1 MVELQGPN
9 RGPVMARN
17 GLIAANH
24 YLAAQAG
31 YELLRKGGNAF
42 DAALAAAAVL
52 TVVEPQSSHVG
63 GDLFALVYRPGDGRV
78 QAINASG
85 PAPAAATPDRF
96 PNGLPTTGPLAVTV
110 PGVVDGWLTIW
121 ERYGSRPLAEIFEP
135 AIALAEEGFPIGQR
149 LGAAIAA
156 NAERLRAFPAS
167 AQTFLPGGNPPPPG
181 YILRQPD
188 LARTLRAIVAGGRE
202 GFYRGELSRRLVQA
216 LADLGGIMTEADLAT
231 YRCELLDP
239 ISVNYR
245 GYTVFGQP
253 PVSQGFIL
261 LECLKILEGF
271 DLASYGF
278 LSPDVIHLEIEAK
291 KLAFQDRLNYAGDP
305 RFVEFAVEPLLS
317 EAHIESQRK
326 LIRSDRALPGQA
338 PGQLSL
344 GRETTYLTAAD
355 RQGNVVSWIQSIFH
369 VFGSAVVAGDT
380 GIILN
385 NRLAGFSP
393 DPSSPNR
400 LEPGKRPI
408 HTLNTYMV
416 FKDGRPYLS
425 GGTPGQHYQVMVNL
439 QVLVNVLDFGLHPQA
454 ALDAPRWANL
464 EGTEVQLEARV
475 PEGTFAELRRRGHD
489 VRPAHPWFGPG
500 RAMLI
505 AIDQERGVF
514 QGGFDLRG
522 EGYALGW

>member
-1 MVELQGPN
+1 MVDLQGPN
-9 RGPVMARN
+9 RGPVMAQN

-31 YELLRKGGNAF
+31 YEMLRKGGNAF

-63 GDLFALVYRPGDGRV
+63 GDLFALVYRPEDGRV

-96 PNGLPTTGPLAVTV
+96 PNGIPNTGPLAVTV

-121 ERYGSRPLAEIFEP
+121 ERYCSRPLAEIFEP
-135 AIALAEEGFPIGQR
+135 AIALAEEGFPVTVR
-149 LGAAIAA
+149 LAAAIAA
-156 NAERLRAFPAS
+156 NAGRLSRFPAS
-167 AQTFLPGGNPPPPG
+167 ARTFLPDGNPPEPG
-181 YILRQPD
+181 QILRQPD
-188 LARTLRAIVAGGRE
+188 LAGTFRALADGGRE
-202 GFYRGELSRRLVQA
+202 AFYRGELGRRLVKA
-216 LADLGGIMTEADLAT
+216 VAELGGILSGADLAA
-231 YRCELLDP
+231 YRCEVLDP

-291 KLAFQDRLNYAGDP
+291 KLAFEDRLKYAGDP
-305 RFVEFAVEPLLS
+305 KFVEFAVGHLLS
-317 EAHIESQRK
+317 EVHAESRRK
-326 LIRSDRALPGQA
+326 LIRPDRAGPGQA
-338 PGQLSL
+338 PGQLSI
-344 GRETTYLTAAD
+344 GRETTYLAAVD
-355 RQGNVVSWIQSIFH
+355 RHGNAVSWIQSIFH

-380 GIILN
+380 GILLN
-385 NRLAGFSP
+385 NRMCGFSP
-393 DPSSPNR
+393 DPASPNR
-400 LEPGKRPI
+400 LEPGKRPV

-454 ALDAPRWANL
+454 ALDAPRWGNL
-464 EGTEVQLEARV
+464 EGTGVQIEARI
-475 PEGTFAELRRRGHD
+475 PESTAAELRRRGHN
-489 VRPAHPWFGPG
+489 VELVHPWFGPG

-505 AIDQERGVF
+505 AIDPQRGIF
-514 QGGFDLRG
+514 QGAFDIRG